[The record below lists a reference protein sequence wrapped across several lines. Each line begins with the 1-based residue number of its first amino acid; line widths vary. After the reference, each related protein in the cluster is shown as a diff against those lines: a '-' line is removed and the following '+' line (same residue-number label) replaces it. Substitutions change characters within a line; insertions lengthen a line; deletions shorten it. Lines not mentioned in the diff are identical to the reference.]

1 MEIKNISNCKYN
13 LKGDLFFTA
22 DGKQY
27 SITQQDALEL
37 VYTLYDSLNLPYTE
51 PDRLTDIIENN
62 NK

>member
-22 DGKQY
+22 DDKQY

-37 VYTLYDSLNLPYTE
+37 MYTLYDSLNLPYTE
-51 PDRLTDIIENN
+51 PDRLADIIENN